1 MTPSTVA
8 QKPEIRPRNLDFPLG
23 DDVPN
28 LWHSGDASVSHFFN
42 GLSIMF
48 PEGETFFMDA
58 VRRYQGEVEAP
69 ALRAEVRA
77 FCGQEGIH
85 AREHRSYN
93 EWLSARGYP
102 VERLERIVRWR
113 VRLVRSFPEKL
124 QLAITCALEH
134 FTAIL
139 ADALLRDPR
148 TVAGMHP
155 RMAELWRWH
164 AIEETEHKAV
174 AFDVYQAVAPGLG
187 GHLRRC
193 WAMFM
198 VSVLFTSQIVLH
210 QVVLEHHEGTLWRLC
225 GRSFAFRYFW
235 TEPGFL
241 RRALRS
247 YRAYY
252 QRDFHPWQHDNADLV
267 ESWKAEYAAIGTP

>member
-1 MTPSTVA
+1 MHATMPR
-8 QKPEIRPRNLDFPLG
+8 PEIRPRNLEFPLG

-28 LWHSGDASVSHFFN
+28 LWHGGDPYVTHFFD

-48 PEGETFFMDA
+48 PEGEKFFMDA
-58 VRRYQGEVEAP
+58 VRHFQGEVRDAK
-69 ALRAEVRA
+69 LREEVRA

-93 EWLSARGYP
+93 EWLASRGYP
-102 VERLERIVRWR
+102 VAFLEKIVGWR
-113 VRLVRSFPEKL
+113 VALARKFSPKF

-148 TVAGMHP
+148 LVADMHP

-174 AFDVYQAVAPGLG
+174 AFDVYRIVAPGFG
-187 GHLRRC
+187 GWLRRVA
-193 WAMFM
+193 AMWM
-198 VSVLFTSQIVLH
+198 VTLLFTSQIVLH
-210 QVVLEHHEGTLWRLC
+210 QVVLERHDGVLWRIR
-225 GRSFAFRYFW
+225 GRGHALRYFW

-247 YRAYY
+247 YLSYY
-252 QRDFHPWQHDNADLV
+252 RPGFHPWQHDNADLV
-267 ESWKAEYAAIGTP
+267 ESWKAEAARA